1 MKTYQ
6 FEQIGNPDI
15 CISIKAED
23 IAKACEILVSIVIDS
38 YKFEYKPEQPCFTIN
53 PVQ

>member
-1 MKTYQ
+1 MKTYI
-6 FEQIGNPDI
+6 FEYADNSDVQVLIHAD
-15 CISIKAED
+15 D